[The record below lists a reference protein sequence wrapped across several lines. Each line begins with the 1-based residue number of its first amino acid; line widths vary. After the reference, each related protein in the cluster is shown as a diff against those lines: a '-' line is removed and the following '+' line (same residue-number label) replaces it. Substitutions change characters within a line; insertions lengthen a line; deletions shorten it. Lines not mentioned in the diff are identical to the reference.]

1 MIEVYERHVAFT
13 PVEQAE
19 TSVLSPTEAQA
30 PIRQLLLT
38 HEQRSR
44 GRLRLPQPDGV
55 EVRLFLE
62 RGEPLQLGEY
72 LRGTAGEL
80 LLVTGAVEEV
90 ATALCE
96 DWLAFS
102 KACYHLGNR
111 HVKIQIGERWLRIAR
126 DHVLEEML
134 LGLGLAVKHEL
145 AVFDPERG
153 AYAPGH
159 SHSHG
164 HDHSHEHSHEDE
176 HDRAHRLGLAHAHAD
191 ALHQHT
197 HGHGSAHGTHS
208 PSTSLLLRHAHKH

>member
-19 TSVLSPTEAQA
+19 TSVLSPMEAR
-30 PIRQLLLT
+30 PSIRKLLLT
-38 HEQRSR
+38 HQQRSR

-55 EVRLFLE
+55 EVRLLLD

-145 AVFDPERG
+145 AVFDPEGG

-159 SHSHG
+159 GHSHG
-164 HDHSHEHSHEDE
+164 HEHSHEDE
-176 HDRAHRLGLAHAHAD
+176 HDRAHRLGLPHEHAD

-197 HGHGSAHGTHS
+197 HGHGSAHGTH
-208 PSTSLLLRHAHKH
+208 PLSTSLLLRHAHKH